1 MKRIFYLFLMALC
14 GALAASARVYE
25 VKTGEFNKLNVPDNL
40 NVVYECDQAK
50 SGTARFECED
60 SMADALMFTNTGD
73 GKLKVQLSADF
84 IGKNLDYP
92 TIYVFSEFLTEVES
106 SSENKVVIKSLPRSP
121 EFKAVLFGNGAIE
134 LCGMNLNKLTA
145 ALMTGHGLIK
155 IDGNVGNALF
165 KLAGTGHIDASGLEA
180 DKVSC
185 HVFGGGEIHCRPK
198 EELKLKGLGSTTV
211 YYSGKPAKI
220 KKQGIGKLVHVG
232 D

>member
-14 GALAASARVYE
+14 GAFASSARVYE

-40 NVVYECDQAK
+40 QVVYECDKSK

-84 IGKNLDYP
+84 IGKKLDYP
-92 TIYVFSEFLTEVES
+92 TIYLFSEFLTEVES
-106 SSENKVVIKSLPRSP
+106 SSEEKVVITGLPRIP
-121 EFKAVLFGNGAIE
+121 EFKAVLFGNGTIE
-134 LCGMNLNKLTA
+134 LCDMNLNKLTA

-155 IDGNVGNALF
+155 MDGHAGNALF
-165 KLAGTGHIDASGLEA
+165 KLAGTGHIDASRLEA

-185 HVFGGGEIHCRPK
+185 HIFGGGEIHCRPTD
-198 EELKLKGLGSTTV
+198 ELKLKGLGSTTV
-211 YYSGKPAKI
+211 YYSGTPAKI